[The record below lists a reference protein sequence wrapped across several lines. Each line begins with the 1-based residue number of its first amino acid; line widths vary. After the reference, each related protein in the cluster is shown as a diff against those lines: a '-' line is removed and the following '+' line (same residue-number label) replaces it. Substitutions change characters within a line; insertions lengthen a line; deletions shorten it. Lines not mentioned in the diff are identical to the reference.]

1 MRKVRILGIAPYE
14 GIGILL
20 ESIAARRNDVS
31 LDMYVGDMDDGA
43 SIAKKYAPDGYNI
56 ILSRGG
62 TAELIQELQLLPV
75 VDIPISVYDIFRS
88 IRLADHSQKKY
99 AVVGFPSITKNAIFL
114 KDMLQNHIPIFTVH
128 DITEAQNTLRQV
140 KELGYEMVVCDV
152 IASSLASQFHLSSIL
167 ISSGEESIA
176 SALDVAVQVATQR
189 LVISDEK
196 LFFEKMLEN
205 ETVPVV
211 VYTPD
216 GRLFYQ
222 STVTPLPEN
231 IRNILKNKLPSMT
244 ERSPQKF
251 HYEYSGLVYAITGK
265 VIPVRDTS
273 YIAYYIN
280 MRKVP
285 LVLSK
290 NGVRY
295 TNFEQAQNDF
305 QNSFYRIANVSAPC
319 FEAAEQFLESGFP
332 IAVIGEPGTG
342 KAALIK
348 YIYLHSAMSSSPMS
362 IIDCAKMNDKMWD
375 FLTSN
380 HNSPLSDTKTTI
392 HIKNIH
398 TLEDG
403 AFYELLYILDSLKL
417 YKRNLLLFTIEKRP
431 EETLDARSQELINR
445 LHCLTVCTAPLADNV
460 RDIPNIVSLYINHLN
475 IIYGKNIIGLE
486 PEALAM
492 LQEFPWEYNYNQLI
506 RAVTELVLGAA
517 APVIPVYAV
526 KQLLKKEKTS
536 FAPSATVS
544 GGIGID
550 VSDKTLE
557 EIDLAVI
564 RHVLNEEGGNQSR
577 AAKRLGISR
586 STLWR
591 VLQKTECPCS
601 HGASSAIL
609 VHT

>member
-43 SIAKKYAPDGYNI
+43 SIAKKYAPDGYDI

-114 KDMLQNHIPIFTVH
+114 KDMLQNHIPIFTIH

-244 ERSPQKF
+244 ERNPQKF

-285 LVLSK
+285 LALSK
-290 NGVRY
+290 NGIRY

-431 EETLDARSQELINR
+431 EETLDTRSQELINR

-475 IIYGKNIIGLE
+475 IIYGKDIIGLE

-536 FAPSATVS
+536 FAPSAAVS
-544 GGIGID
+544 GGTGID
-550 VSDKTLE
+550 VSNKTLE

-591 VLQKTECPCS
+591 MLQKTE
-601 HGASSAIL
+601 
-609 VHT
+609 

>member
-43 SIAKKYAPDGYNI
+43 SIAKKYAPDGYDI

-290 NGVRY
+290 NGIRY

-431 EETLDARSQELINR
+431 EETLDTRSQELINR

-460 RDIPNIVSLYINHLN
+460 RDIPNIISLYINHLN

-536 FAPSATVS
+536 FAPSAAVS
-544 GGIGID
+544 GGTGID

-591 VLQKTECPCS
+591 MLQKTE
-601 HGASSAIL
+601 
-609 VHT
+609 

>member
-62 TAELIQELQLLPV
+62 TAELIQELQILPV

-591 VLQKTECPCS
+591 VLQKTE
-601 HGASSAIL
+601 
-609 VHT
+609 

>member
-43 SIAKKYAPDGYNI
+43 SIAKKYAPDGYDI

-231 IRNILKNKLPSMT
+231 IRNILKNKLPSIT

-290 NGVRY
+290 NGIRY

-403 AFYELLYILDSLKL
+403 AFYELLYILDNLKL

-486 PEALAM
+486 PAALAM

-536 FAPSATVS
+536 FAPSAAVS
-544 GGIGID
+544 GGTGID

-557 EIDLAVI
+557 EINLAVI

-591 VLQKTECPCS
+591 MLQK
-601 HGASSAIL
+601 AQ
-609 VHT
+609 

>member
-43 SIAKKYAPDGYNI
+43 SIAKKYAPDGYDI

-231 IRNILKNKLPSMT
+231 IRNILKNKLPSIT

-290 NGVRY
+290 NGIRY

-403 AFYELLYILDSLKL
+403 AFYELLYILDNLKL

-486 PEALAM
+486 PAALAM

-536 FAPSATVS
+536 FAPSAAVS
-544 GGIGID
+544 GGTGID

-557 EIDLAVI
+557 EINLAVI

-591 VLQKTECPCS
+591 MLQKTE
-601 HGASSAIL
+601 
-609 VHT
+609 

>member
-43 SIAKKYAPDGYNI
+43 SIAKKYAPDGYDI

-290 NGVRY
+290 NGIRY

-486 PEALAM
+486 PAALAM

-536 FAPSATVS
+536 FAPSAAVS
-544 GGIGID
+544 GGTGID
-550 VSDKTLE
+550 VSNKTLE

-591 VLQKTECPCS
+591 MLQKTE
-601 HGASSAIL
+601 
-609 VHT
+609 

>member
-43 SIAKKYAPDGYNI
+43 SIAKKYAPDGYDI

-114 KDMLQNHIPIFTVH
+114 KDMLQNHIPIFTIH

-244 ERSPQKF
+244 ERNPQKF

-290 NGVRY
+290 NGIRY

-431 EETLDARSQELINR
+431 EETLDTRSQELINR

-475 IIYGKNIIGLE
+475 IIYGKDIIGLE

-536 FAPSATVS
+536 FAPSAAVS
-544 GGIGID
+544 GGTGID
-550 VSDKTLE
+550 VSNKTLE

-591 VLQKTECPCS
+591 MLQKTE
-601 HGASSAIL
+601 
-609 VHT
+609 

>member
-1 MRKVRILGIAPYE
+1 MRKVRILGIAPYD

-43 SIAKKYAPDGYNI
+43 SIAKKYAPDGYDI

-290 NGVRY
+290 NGIRY

-403 AFYELLYILDSLKL
+403 AFYELLYILDNLKL

-460 RDIPNIVSLYINHLN
+460 RDIPNIISLYINHLN

-536 FAPSATVS
+536 FAPSAAVS
-544 GGIGID
+544 GGTGID

-564 RHVLNEEGGNQSR
+564 RHVLNEESGNQSR

-591 VLQKTECPCS
+591 MLQKTE
-601 HGASSAIL
+601 
-609 VHT
+609 

>member
-591 VLQKTECPCS
+591 VLQKTE
-601 HGASSAIL
+601 
-609 VHT
+609 

>member
-43 SIAKKYAPDGYNI
+43 SIAKKYAPDGYDI

-290 NGVRY
+290 NGIRY

-403 AFYELLYILDSLKL
+403 AFYELLYILDNLKL

-486 PEALAM
+486 PAALAM

-536 FAPSATVS
+536 FAPSAAVS
-544 GGIGID
+544 GGTGID

-557 EIDLAVI
+557 EINLAVI

-591 VLQKTECPCS
+591 MLQKAE
-601 HGASSAIL
+601 
-609 VHT
+609 

>member
-43 SIAKKYAPDGYNI
+43 SIAKKYAPDGYDI

-290 NGVRY
+290 NGIRY

-431 EETLDARSQELINR
+431 EETLDTRSQELLNR

-536 FAPSATVS
+536 FAPSAAVS
-544 GGIGID
+544 GGTGID
-550 VSDKTLE
+550 VSNKTLE

-591 VLQKTECPCS
+591 MLQKTE
-601 HGASSAIL
+601 
-609 VHT
+609 

>member
-43 SIAKKYAPDGYNI
+43 SIAKKYAPDGYDI

-244 ERSPQKF
+244 ERNPQKF

-290 NGVRY
+290 NGIRY

-536 FAPSATVS
+536 FAPSAAVS
-544 GGIGID
+544 GGTGID

-591 VLQKTECPCS
+591 MLQKTE
-601 HGASSAIL
+601 
-609 VHT
+609 

>member
-43 SIAKKYAPDGYNI
+43 SIAKKYAPDGYDI

-244 ERSPQKF
+244 ERNPQKF

-265 VIPVRDTS
+265 VIPIRDTS

-290 NGVRY
+290 NGIRY

-536 FAPSATVS
+536 FAPSAAVS
-544 GGIGID
+544 GGTGID

-591 VLQKTECPCS
+591 MLQKTE
-601 HGASSAIL
+601 
-609 VHT
+609 

>member
-43 SIAKKYAPDGYNI
+43 SIAKKYAPDGYDI

-290 NGVRY
+290 NGIRY

-403 AFYELLYILDSLKL
+403 AFYELLYILDNLKL

-431 EETLDARSQELINR
+431 KETLDARSQELINR

-486 PEALAM
+486 PAALAM

-536 FAPSATVS
+536 FAPSAAVS
-544 GGIGID
+544 GGTGID

-557 EIDLAVI
+557 EINLAVI

-591 VLQKTECPCS
+591 MLQKTE
-601 HGASSAIL
+601 
-609 VHT
+609 

>member
-43 SIAKKYAPDGYNI
+43 SIAKKYAPDGYDI

-176 SALDVAVQVATQR
+176 SALDVAVQVATQP

-231 IRNILKNKLPSMT
+231 IRNILKNKLPSIT

-290 NGVRY
+290 NGIRY

-403 AFYELLYILDSLKL
+403 AFYELLYILDNLKL

-486 PEALAM
+486 PAALAM

-536 FAPSATVS
+536 FAPSAAVS
-544 GGIGID
+544 GGTGID

-557 EIDLAVI
+557 EINLAVI

-591 VLQKTECPCS
+591 MLQKAE
-601 HGASSAIL
+601 
-609 VHT
+609 